1 MRRIHKS
8 SFAGVAKK
16 AALPHA
22 GDENVRKS
30 VVVVVAD
37 SHTHA
42 IHLDIQARAS
52 RYIRKRAVA
61 IVPVK
66 PERGAPAFV
75 SGPVRS
81 VDEKNVLPA
90 IAIVIEKCATGTQ
103 RLGEERAAVNAI
115 VVPELNACCGGHV
128 RKAKREAGYGFSL
141 NTRGRQCR
149 SKSSRTSSQQEIPS
163 NHGSVT

>member
-1 MRRIHKS
+1 VLKPWCPKRPPHGLHPRK
-8 SFAGVAKK
+8 FLCRCCEKAGSV
-16 AALPHA
+16 HA

-42 IHLDIQARAS
+42 VHLEIQARAP
-52 RYIRKRAVA
+52 RHIRKRAVA
-61 IVPVK
+61 IVPVE
-66 PERGAPAFV
+66 PESGALALM

-103 RLGEERAAVNAI
+103 RLGR
-115 VVPELNACCGGHV
+115 
-128 RKAKREAGYGFSL
+128 SL
-141 NTRGRQCR
+141 
-149 SKSSRTSSQQEIPS
+149 PP
-163 NHGSVT
+163 